1 MRMTLLTRIFAPKR
15 AAPVEPAR
23 LDQVTA
29 PAEAKPRPARAMVY
43 REASVVFESGY
54 SRKGIVLDYSDRGV
68 RLRFQTNEGLP
79 KFVTLN
85 ARAVGLEGVAEV
97 IWQKGSE
104 AGLKLLG

>member
-1 MRMTLLTRIFAPKR
+1 MNFLMRIFAPKR
-15 AAPVEPAR
+15 AAPVEAAR
-23 LDQVTA
+23 VEQVTA
-29 PAEAKPRPARAMVY
+29 PTEARPRPARAMVY

-79 KFVTLN
+79 KYLTLN
-85 ARAVGLEGVAEV
+85 ARAVGLEGIAEV

-104 AGLKLLG
+104 AGLKILG

>member
-1 MRMTLLTRIFAPKR
+1 MTLLTRIFASKK
-15 AAPVEPAR
+15 AAPVGAAR
-23 LDQVTA
+23 VEQVTA

-85 ARAVGLEGVAEV
+85 AKAVGLEGVAEV

-104 AGLKLLG
+104 AGLKLVG